1 MCQSDEQ
8 NYILESSVY
17 SDREILKAICEVSK
31 SKSKGQQREPAW
43 FHPFPARMPIS
54 LAEHLISRITAPEAV
69 ILDPM
74 AGSGTTLI
82 AARKL
87 GRTVYGFDRDP
98 LAVLIAGSTIQNFDS
113 RRLHDLKKRVLDRA
127 KQTLDQ
133 KKSNLEEVLN
143 QLPEKDRDFIEFWF
157 PPKSQEQLL
166 ALRQSIGEESEGS
179 EQNLA
184 WAIFSSLIIAK
195 KAGSSWALDISR
207 SRPHKRT
214 DKTIVEPFIGWI
226 QRFDTTVK
234 RLPFID
240 DKQLTTHSTIQCE
253 DARCLSI
260 EDSSVDFVLTSP
272 PYLNAID
279 YMRGHKFSLLW
290 MDYPL
295 EKLRWLRSTMVGT
308 ECGLWHS
315 DGLPS
320 VIEDSLNKKLKEE
333 RKKAHIRRYLSDMHK
348 VFGEIKRVLK
358 PGGVGLF
365 VVGPT
370 IINIKRTDAEDIF
383 SQIGKHVGLTP
394 IGSAMRHI
402 NSAYRSLP
410 PPQLADGQVSLGKRM
425 RRELILALRK

>member
-1 MCQSDEQ
+1 MF
-8 NYILESSVY
+8 SSVY
-17 SDREILKAICEVSK
+17 SDRKILNAICEVSG
-31 SKSKGQQREPAW
+31 SKAKGQQREPSW

-54 LAEHLISRITAPEAV
+54 LARHLISRITESEAV
-69 ILDPM
+69 VLDPM

-82 AARKL
+82 AARQL

-98 LAVLIAGSTIQNFDS
+98 LAVLIADSTIQNFDS
-113 RRLHDLKKRVLDRA
+113 RRLHDLKERVLGRA
-127 KQTLDQ
+127 KQTLQ
-133 KKSNLEEVLN
+133 KKKASLEEELN

-166 ALRQSIGEESEGS
+166 ALRRSIGEESEGS

-195 KAGSSWALDISR
+195 KAGASWALDISR
-207 SRPHKRT
+207 SRPHKKLG
-214 DKTIVEPFIGWI
+214 KTIVEPFAGWV
-226 QRFDTTVK
+226 QRFDRAVK
-234 RLPFID
+234 RLPFVD
-240 DKQLTTHSTIQCE
+240 DKQLTTHSTIQHG
-253 DARCLSI
+253 DARCLPI
-260 EDSSVDFVLTSP
+260 EDSSIDLVLTSP

-290 MDYPL
+290 MNYPL

-320 VIEDSLNKKLKEE
+320 VIEDRLDKKIEEE
-333 RKKAHIRRYLSDMHK
+333 RRKAHVKRYLSDMHK

-358 PGGVGLF
+358 PDGVGLF

-370 IINIKRTDAEDIF
+370 IINAKKTDAEEIF
-383 SQIGKHVGLTP
+383 SQIGEHVGLTLV
-394 IGSAMRHI
+394 GSAMRHI
-402 NSAYRSLP
+402 NVAHRSLP
-410 PPQLADGQVSLGKRM
+410 PPQLVDGQVSMGKRM

>member
-1 MCQSDEQ
+1 ME
-8 NYILESSVY
+8 LKLSSPVY
-17 SDREILKAICEVSK
+17 SNCEILKAIREVSG
-31 SKSKGQQREPAW
+31 SKTKGQKREPSW

-82 AARKL
+82 AAQKL

-98 LAVLIAGSTIQNFDS
+98 LAVLIADSTIQNFDS
-113 RRLHDLKKRVLDRA
+113 RRLYDLKERVLDRA
-127 KQTLDQ
+127 KQTLHR
-133 KKSNLEEVLN
+133 KKASIEEELN
-143 QLPEKDRDFIEFWF
+143 QLSEEDRNFIEFWF
-157 PPKSQEQLL
+157 PSKSQEQLL
-166 ALRQSIGEESEGS
+166 ALQYSIREESKGS

-184 WAIFSSLIIAK
+184 WAIFSSLIISK
-195 KAGSSWALDISR
+195 RAGASWALDISR

-226 QRFDTTVK
+226 QRFDATVK

-240 DKQLTTHSTIQCE
+240 DREFTTYSTIQYG
-253 DARCLSI
+253 DARHLSI
-260 EDSSVDFVLTSP
+260 KDSSIDFVLTSP

-308 ECGLWHS
+308 ERGLWHS
-315 DGLPS
+315 DGLPP
-320 VIEDSLNKKLKEE
+320 VTEDRLNKKIKEE
-333 RKKAHIRRYLSDMHK
+333 RRKARIRRYLSDMHK

-358 PGGVGLF
+358 PDGVGLF

-370 IINIKRTDAEDIF
+370 IINAKKTDAEEIF
-383 SQIGKHVGLTP
+383 SQIGKHVGFTL

-402 NSAYRSLP
+402 NAAHRSLP
-410 PPQLADGQVSLGKRM
+410 PPQLVDGQVSMGKRM

>member
-1 MCQSDEQ
+1 MESK
-8 NYILESSVY
+8 LSSSVY
-17 SDREILKAICEVSK
+17 SNREILKAIREVSG
-31 SKSKGQQREPAW
+31 SKTKGQQREPSW

-54 LAEHLISRITAPEAV
+54 LAKHLISGITESEAT

-82 AARKL
+82 AARQL
-87 GRTVYGFDRDP
+87 GRPVYGFDRDP
-98 LAVLIAGSTIQNFDS
+98 LAVLIADSTIQNFDS
-113 RRLHDLKKRVLDRA
+113 RRLHDLKERVLNRA
-127 KQTLDQ
+127 KQTLQQDQ
-133 KKSNLEEVLN
+133 ASLEEALN
-143 QLPEKDRDFIEFWF
+143 QLPEEDRDFIEFWF
-157 PPKSQEQLL
+157 PPKSHEQLL
-166 ALRQSIGEESEGS
+166 ALRQSISEEREGP

-184 WAIFSSLIIAK
+184 WAIFSSLIISK
-195 KAGSSWALDISR
+195 RAGASWALDISR

-240 DKQLTTHSTIQCE
+240 DKELTTHSTIQYG
-253 DARCLSI
+253 DARRLPI
-260 EDSSVDFVLTSP
+260 EDSSIDFVLTSP

-290 MDYPL
+290 MNYPL

-308 ECGLWHS
+308 ECGLWDS

-320 VIEDSLNKKLKEE
+320 VMEDRIDKKIKEE
-333 RKKAHIRRYLSDMHK
+333 RRKARIRRYLSDMHK

-358 PGGVGLF
+358 PDGVGLF

-370 IINIKRTDAEDIF
+370 IINAKKTDAEEIF
-383 SQIGKHVGLTP
+383 SQIGEHVGLTP
-394 IGSAMRHI
+394 IGSAMRRI
-402 NSAYRSLP
+402 NAAHRSLP
-410 PPQLADGQVSLGKRM
+410 PPQLVDRQISLGSRM

>member
-1 MCQSDEQ
+1 ME
-8 NYILESSVY
+8 LKLPSSVY
-17 SDREILKAICEVSK
+17 SNREILKAICEVSG
-31 SKSKGQQREPAW
+31 SKTKGQQREPSW

-54 LAEHLISRITAPEAV
+54 LARHLISRITAPEAV

-98 LAVLIAGSTIQNFDS
+98 LAVLIADSTIQKFDS
-113 RRLHDLKKRVLDRA
+113 LRLNDLKKRVLKRA
-127 KQTLDQ
+127 KQILQQ
-133 KKSNLEEVLN
+133 KKESLEEVLN
-143 QLPEKDRDFIEFWF
+143 QLPEKDKDFIEFWF

-166 ALRQSIGEESEGS
+166 ALRQSIDEESEGS

-184 WAIFSSLIIAK
+184 WAIFSSLIISK
-195 KAGSSWALDISR
+195 RAGASWALDISR

-214 DKTIVEPFIGWI
+214 DKTIVEPFVGWI
-226 QRFDTTVK
+226 QRFDNTVK

-240 DKQLTTHSTIQCE
+240 DKQLATHSTIQHG
-253 DARCLSI
+253 DARSLSI
-260 EDSSVDFVLTSP
+260 KDSSIDFVLTSP

-290 MDYPL
+290 MNYPL
-295 EKLRWLRSTMVGT
+295 EKLCWLRSTMVGT
-308 ECGLWHS
+308 ERGLWHS

-320 VIEDSLNKKLKEE
+320 VTEDQLNKKIKEE
-333 RKKAHIRRYLSDMHK
+333 RRKARIRRYLSDMHK

-358 PGGVGLF
+358 PNGVGLF

-370 IINIKRTDAEDIF
+370 IINAKKTDAEEIF
-383 SQIGKHVGLTP
+383 SQIGKHVGLTL

-402 NSAYRSLP
+402 NAAHRSLP
-410 PPQLADGQVSLGKRM
+410 PPQLVDGKVSMGKRM

>member
-1 MCQSDEQ
+1 M
-8 NYILESSVY
+8 SSPVY
-17 SDREILKAICEVSK
+17 SNCEILKAIREVSG
-31 SKSKGQQREPAW
+31 SKTKGQKREPSW

-82 AARKL
+82 AAQNL

-98 LAVLIAGSTIQNFDS
+98 LAVLIADSTIQNFDS
-113 RRLHDLKKRVLDRA
+113 HRLHDLKERVLDRA
-127 KQTLDQ
+127 KQTIQQ
-133 KKSNLEEVLN
+133 KKVRLEETLN
-143 QLPEKDRDFIEFWF
+143 QLPEEDRDFIKFWF
-157 PPKSQEQLL
+157 PLKSQEQLL
-166 ALRQSIGEESEGS
+166 ALRQSISEESEGS

-184 WAIFSSLIIAK
+184 WAIFSSLIISK
-195 KAGSSWALDISR
+195 RAGASWALDISR

-214 DKTIVEPFIGWI
+214 DKTIVDPFIGWI
-226 QRFDTTVK
+226 QRFDATVK

-240 DKQLTTHSTIQCE
+240 DKEFTTYSTIQYG
-253 DARCLSI
+253 DARHLSI
-260 EDSSVDFVLTSP
+260 KDSSIDFVLTSP

-308 ECGLWHS
+308 ERGLWHS

-320 VIEDSLNKKLKEE
+320 VMEDRIDKKIKEE
-333 RKKAHIRRYLSDMHK
+333 RRKARIRRYLSDMHK
-348 VFGEIKRVLK
+348 VFGEVKRVLK
-358 PGGVGLF
+358 PEGVGLF

-370 IINIKRTDAEDIF
+370 IINAKKTDAEEIF
-383 SQIGKHVGLTP
+383 SQIGEHVGLSL
-394 IGSAMRHI
+394 IGSSMRHI
-402 NSAYRSLP
+402 NAAHRSLP
-410 PPQLADGQVSLGKRM
+410 PPQLVDGQVSMGKRM

>member
-1 MCQSDEQ
+1 
-8 NYILESSVY
+8 
-17 SDREILKAICEVSK
+17 
-31 SKSKGQQREPAW
+31 
-43 FHPFPARMPIS
+43 
-54 LAEHLISRITAPEAV
+54 
-69 ILDPM
+69 M

-82 AARKL
+82 AARQL
-87 GRTVYGFDRDP
+87 GRPAYGFDRDP
-98 LAVLIAGSTIQNFDS
+98 LAVLIADSTIQNFDS
-113 RRLHDLKKRVLDRA
+113 HRLHDLKERVLDRA
-127 KQTLDQ
+127 EQTLQQ
-133 KKSNLEEVLN
+133 KKVSLEEELN
-143 QLPEKDRDFIEFWF
+143 QLPETDRSFIEFWF
-157 PPKSQEQLL
+157 PQKSQEQLL
-166 ALRQSIGEESEGS
+166 ALQKSISEESEGS

-184 WAIFSSLIIAK
+184 WAIFSSLIISK
-195 KAGSSWALDISR
+195 RAGASWALDISR

-214 DKTIVEPFIGWI
+214 DKTIVEPFVGWI
-226 QRFDTTVK
+226 QRFDNTVK

-240 DKQLTTHSTIQCE
+240 DKSLPIVSTIRE
-253 DARCLSI
+253 GDARRLPLEEGSI
-260 EDSSVDFVLTSP
+260 DFVMTSP

-308 ECGLWHS
+308 ERGLWNS

-320 VIEDSLNKKLKEE
+320 VTEDRLNKKIKEE
-333 RKKAHIRRYLSDMHK
+333 RRKARIRRYLSDMHR

-370 IINIKRTDAEDIF
+370 IINAKKTDAEEIF

-402 NSAYRSLP
+402 NAAHRSLP
-410 PPQLADGQVSLGKRM
+410 PPQLVDRQVPMGKRM

>member
-1 MCQSDEQ
+1 MESK
-8 NYILESSVY
+8 LSSSVY
-17 SDREILKAICEVSK
+17 SNRKILKAIREVSG
-31 SKSKGQQREPAW
+31 SKTKGQQREPSW

-54 LAEHLISRITAPEAV
+54 LAEHLIDRITAPEAV

-98 LAVLIAGSTIQNFDS
+98 LAVLIADSTIQNFDS
-113 RRLHDLKKRVLDRA
+113 RRLDDLKKRVLGRA
-127 KQTLDQ
+127 KQTLQQ
-133 KKSNLEEVLN
+133 KKASIEEELN
-143 QLPEKDRDFIEFWF
+143 QLPEEDRNFIKFWF
-157 PPKSQEQLL
+157 PSKSHEQLL
-166 ALRQSIGEESEGS
+166 ALQHSIREESEGS

-184 WAIFSSLIIAK
+184 WAIFSSLIISK
-195 KAGSSWALDISR
+195 RAGASWALDISR

-214 DKTIVEPFIGWI
+214 DKTIVEPFVGWI
-226 QRFDTTVK
+226 QRFDATVK

-240 DKQLTTHSTIQCE
+240 DKSLSIASTIQE
-253 DARCLSI
+253 GDARRLPLE
-260 EDSSVDFVLTSP
+260 EDSIDFVLTSP

-308 ECGLWHS
+308 ERGLWHS

-320 VIEDSLNKKLKEE
+320 VMEDRIDKKIKEE
-333 RKKAHIRRYLSDMHK
+333 RRKARIRRYLSDMHK
-348 VFGEIKRVLK
+348 VFGEVKRVLK
-358 PGGVGLF
+358 PEGVGLF

-370 IINIKRTDAEDIF
+370 IINSKRTDAEKIF
-383 SQIGKHVGLTP
+383 SQIGEHVGLTL

-402 NSAYRSLP
+402 NAAHRSLP
-410 PPQLADGQVSLGKRM
+410 PPQLVDGQVSMGKRM